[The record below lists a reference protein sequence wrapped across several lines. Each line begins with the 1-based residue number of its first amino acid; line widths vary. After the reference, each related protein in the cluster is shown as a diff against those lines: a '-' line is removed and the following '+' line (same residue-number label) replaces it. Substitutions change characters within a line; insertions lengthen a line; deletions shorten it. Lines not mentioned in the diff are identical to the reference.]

1 MKTNNFIESRNGHDS
16 NANDENLTH
25 VKPVVDFKNT
35 SGDGNN
41 GSEVDHFQNNKS
53 DQSSLHDLKINEEK
67 KLFDKSHREEEKFV
81 VPEPKVEATIVN
93 AIEGDLLDVYPP
105 NFELARIHRNA
116 TKVK

>member
-1 MKTNNFIESRNGHDS
+1 MKRN
-16 NANDENLTH
+16 
-25 VKPVVDFKNT
+25 
-35 SGDGNN
+35 
-41 GSEVDHFQNNKS
+41 
-53 DQSSLHDLKINEEK
+53 
-67 KLFDKSHREEEKFV
+67 KLFDKSYREEEKFV